1 MSDITWVDYFSEDG
15 EIAAETP
22 EQQASEAQRHADAIS
37 ELFEEDDFE
46 DADFAP
52 SINSK
57 FPGWYLVRMYG
68 FTWNTMSDIKDWCA
82 SNTKFGE
89 WEAVGWSNGCS
100 TSVGVVFESGK
111 DAMMFKLRWR

>member
-1 MSDITWVDYFSEDG
+1 MSDVTWVDYFATDG
-15 EIAAETP
+15 VIAPQTP
-22 EQQASEAQRHADAIS
+22 EQAQAEEAERN

-57 FPGWYLVRMYG
+57 FPGWYLVRMFG
-68 FTWNTMSDIKDWCA
+68 FTWSNMGEIKTWCEECT
-82 SNTKFGE
+82 SFGG
-89 WEAVGWSNGCS
+89 WEAVGWSSGCS
-100 TSVGVVFESGK
+100 TSVGVVFESPK